1 MIGVTWSRNS
11 KESLI
16 SANRR
21 SDAWLHLTDSNLYA
35 LSLEDGAI
43 VQLTDRVGPDGQ
55 PDPVL
60 SLGRDV
66 YASRCSNC
74 HGSSGG
80 GGTGPRLA
88 GSVEDSYPDP
98 ADQALVV
105 AEGRRNMPSFGGT
118 LSDDEIDAVVRYTR

>member
-1 MIGVTWSRNS
+1 MQTAT
-11 KESLI
+11 L
-16 SANRR
+16 RR
-21 SDAWLHLTDSNLYA
+21 AVVAPLLVAALGLAGCAADAPEVPL
-35 LSLEDGAI
+35 
-43 VQLTDRVGPDGQ
+43 GPDGQ

-88 GSVEDSYPDP
+88 GTVEDTYPDP

-118 LSDDEIDAVVRYTR
+118 LSDDEIDAVVRYTREVLG